1 MDNKSIYFTQK
12 KFDEVWGRVTGN
24 EPSDS
29 DTLKIM
35 MEYEYTDWYI
45 YSTLAKKHT
54 GELRTR
60 FLEMA
65 KDEQRHFRMLNA
77 RYYMLTG
84 HKHTAKKPENLV
96 YSSVSELLLIRYK
109 TEREASSGYLRAADE
124 TRTADICALYRAN
137 AADEEKHARIL
148 LYLLGNA
155 I

>member
-12 KFDEVWGRVTGN
+12 KFDEVWGRVTGT
-24 EPSDS
+24 ESSDS
-29 DTLKIM
+29 ETLKTM

-45 YSTLAKKHT
+45 YSTLAKKYT

-65 KDEQRHFRMLNA
+65 KDEQRHFRILNA

-84 HKHTAKKPENLV
+84 HKHTAKKPETPA
-96 YSSVSELLLIRYK
+96 YSSVSELLRIRYK
-109 TEREASSGYLRAADE
+109 TECEASSGYLKAADE
-124 TRTADICALYRAN
+124 THTADICALYRAN
-137 AADEEKHARIL
+137 AADEEKHARTVL
-148 LYLLGNA
+148 LLLGNA